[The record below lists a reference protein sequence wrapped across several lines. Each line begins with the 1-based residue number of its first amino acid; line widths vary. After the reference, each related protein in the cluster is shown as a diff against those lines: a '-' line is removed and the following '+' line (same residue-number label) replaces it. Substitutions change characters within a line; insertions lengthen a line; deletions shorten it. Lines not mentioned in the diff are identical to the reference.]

1 MSEYQKLVEKTL
13 IKFEEDQL
21 PMLVASIMSRDPDP
35 DPQNRGYWVGQLKEL
50 VVKGLRAAKP
60 LLDEKNTQLA
70 EARKDSE
77 RWRARTEFL
86 IERPDGFEW
95 YKQDINCCIVV
106 DPYDEDE
113 HFCAMSWSE
122 AIDQAIAAV
131 EGE

>member
-1 MSEYQKLVEKTL
+1 MSNVICKCGHGIDDHYSKGCLHNEGTPEVCACDEFLDIRL
-13 IKFEEDQL
+13 I
-21 PMLVASIMSRDPDP
+21 
-35 DPQNRGYWVGQLKEL
+35 
-50 VVKGLRAAKP
+50 
-60 LLDEKNTQLA
+60 
-70 EARKDSE
+70 EAQKDSE

-131 EGE
+131 EAGK